1 MDKSRSEADQ
11 LYREYGP
18 LLNTERLVEILG
30 YPTASALQK
39 AVQRGKLP
47 FPVKRLPGR
56 RGWYASTRQ
65 VGAWLDQ
72 TFPASSRG
80 DAP

>member
-1 MDKSRSEADQ
+1 MDEPRSAADE
-11 LYREYGP
+11 LYQEYGP
-18 LLNTERLVEILG
+18 LLNTEKLAKVMG

-39 AVQRGKLP
+39 AAQRGTLP

-80 DAP
+80 DTP